1 MKRIHILYIVIG
13 LLFSFFLIKNTLDN
27 SEYKKRLRD
36 LETHNTELARERD
49 SLYEVN
55 YKLAIE
61 YIRMEEIKDSIEYR
75 ASFLDLEI
83 SDKENQIKTKT
94 QELDNIRQELK
105 NREDTI
111 LNILN
116 QEKTP
121 ENLIN
126 SLKNKL

>member
-36 LETHNTELARERD
+36 LENHNTELARERD

-55 YKLAIE
+55 YELAIE
-61 YIRMEEIKDSIEYR
+61 YIRMEEIKDSIEHR

-83 SDKENQIKTKT
+83 SNKEKQIKSKT